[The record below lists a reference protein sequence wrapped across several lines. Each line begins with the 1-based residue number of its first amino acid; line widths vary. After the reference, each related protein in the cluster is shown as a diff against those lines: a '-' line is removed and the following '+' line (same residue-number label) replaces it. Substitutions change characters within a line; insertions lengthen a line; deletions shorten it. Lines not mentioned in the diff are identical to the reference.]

1 MLIMVY
7 LSLGRVEMLEFI
19 ARIFCKLGLCLNK
32 EEMISDDW
40 TGHECPRCQRRTVV
54 PADKYYA

>member
-19 ARIFCKLGLCLNK
+19 ARIFCKLGLCIET
-32 EEMISDDW
+32 EEMMSDDW
-40 TGHECPRCQRRTVV
+40 TGHECPRCQRRTI
-54 PADKYYA
+54 A